1 MRLYLLLFLSI
12 FLFSCAPVISEEI
25 RGGVDT
31 SLTIKEVA
39 QSPDTYKGKIV
50 LWGGKII
57 QTLPQGEGTTLIEV
71 LEWPLGWTGRP
82 RRTVSF
88 QGKFLILLK
97 EPLDSSLYGRE
108 VRITVAGE
116 IQGSML
122 GEEINPATD
131 PTYRYP
137 LLLSKEMHLWRDYGY
152 QYSTPYQPRTYD
164 PSYDPHRGAGI
175 LRY

>member
-12 FLFSCAPVISEEI
+12 FLFSCVPVISEEI

-97 EPLDSSLYGRE
+97 EPLDSSLYRRE

-116 IQGSML
+116 IQGSME
-122 GEEINPATD
+122 GEEIKSVSDPA
-131 PTYRYP
+131 YRYP
-137 LLLSKEMHLWRDYGY
+137 LLLSKEIHVWKHRSYP
-152 QYSTPYQPRTYD
+152 YSSVPDERQTWEYRNYE
-164 PSYDPHRGAGI
+164 GV